1 MENEMVGSA
10 SNLSAAD
17 LAELMAAFNDVTAK
31 LQASHDHL
39 RAEVAR
45 LTNELHEANQAVARA
60 QRLAALGEMA
70 AGIAHEIRN
79 PLAGI
84 RLYARML
91 EDDIQGNSGQAG
103 LAGKITASARA
114 VEQIV
119 HDVLAFAKELRVRP
133 EPMLAEDAMERAL
146 EAVLGADAG
155 AGARV
160 GVERS
165 VATGLTLE
173 ADAQLLHQVLVNILQ
188 NAVQAMSEAGGAGAE
203 GGGTRRLLVTVCE
216 RRIALLPSSKTR
228 TRCVLFRVQDD
239 GPGVSP
245 EVVER
250 MFNPFFTT
258 RASGTGLGLA
268 IVHRIV
274 DAHSGRIAVRNN
286 RDLPSAERIGGQAP
300 AGTADSSCLRG
311 ACVDVVLP
319 ARAIAKHAAPAPVP
333 GQIGHEAGGA
343 IHPGLVQVVQ
353 PSTRSQAA
361 SPTGRAGQDA
371 WPPTQGAQA

>member
-1 MENEMVGSA
+1 
-10 SNLSAAD
+10 LSPAD

-45 LTNELHEANQAVARA
+45 LTTELHEANEAVARA

-79 PLAGI
+79 PLGGI

-91 EDDIQGNSGQAG
+91 EEDLVQQPAQAG
-103 LAGKITASARA
+103 LASKITSSARA

-119 HDVLAFAKELRVRP
+119 HDVLAFAKELRLRP
-133 EPMLAEDAMERAL
+133 EPIVAQEAMDRAVEAAVAVGPAHAINVQVERAYGPDTT
-146 EAVLGADAG
+146 V
-155 AGARV
+155 
-160 GVERS
+160 
-165 VATGLTLE
+165 E
-173 ADAQLLHQVLVNILQ
+173 ADATLLHQVLVNIVQ
-188 NAVQAMSEAGGAGAE
+188 NAVQAMGEAPKGSETTARRLRVTVREQRVALGM
-203 GGGTRRLLVTVCE
+203 GGGG
-216 RRIALLPSSKTR
+216 SSKTR
-228 TRCVLFRVQDD
+228 TKCVLLRVQDD
-239 GPGVSP
+239 GPGVTP

-274 DAHSGRIAVRNN
+274 DAHSGRIVVRNC
-286 RDLPSAERIGGQAP
+286 RDLPASERDA

-319 ARAIAKHAAPAPVP
+319 ARAIAKQASLAPVV
-333 GQIGHEAGGA
+333 GQIGHESGGGSSGEN
-343 IHPGLVQVVQ
+343 HVGVVHVRERRAKA
-353 PSTRSQAA
+353 SSQ
-361 SPTGRAGQDA
+361 QDA
-371 WPPTQGAQA
+371 G

>member
-1 MENEMVGSA
+1 M
-10 SNLSAAD
+10 SAAD

-45 LTNELHEANQAVARA
+45 LTTELHEANEAVARA

-79 PLAGI
+79 PLGGI

-91 EDDIQGNSGQAG
+91 EEDLVQQPAQAG
-103 LAGKITASARA
+103 LASKITASARA

-119 HDVLAFAKELRVRP
+119 HDVLAFAKELRLRL
-133 EPMLAEDAMERAL
+133 EPIAAQEAMDRAV
-146 EAVLGADAG
+146 EAAAGG
-155 AGARV
+155 AGSIEIQRDYGA
-160 GVERS
+160 E
-165 VATGLTLE
+165 LTVE
-173 ADAQLLHQVLVNILQ
+173 ADAQLLHQVLVNIIQ
-188 NAVQAMSEAGGAGAE
+188 NGVQAMGEAPNVDGHHPRPHRLRVCVREQRVALE
-203 GGGTRRLLVTVCE
+203 G
-216 RRIALLPSSKTR
+216 SSKAR
-228 TRCVLFRVQDD
+228 TRCVLLRVQDD
-239 GPGVSP
+239 GPGVTP
-245 EVVER
+245 EVAQR

-274 DAHSGRIAVRNN
+274 DAHSGRIVVRNC
-286 RDLPSAERIGGQAP
+286 RDLPPHERKDERDA

-319 ARAIAKHAAPAPVP
+319 ARAIAKQASPAPVL
-333 GQIGHEAGGA
+333 GQIGHEAGGGSSGEN
-343 IHPGLVQVVQ
+343 HVGVVHVRERRAKA
-353 PSTRSQAA
+353 SSQ
-361 SPTGRAGQDA
+361 QDA
-371 WPPTQGAQA
+371 G